1 MRQHLE
7 AVRLDSP
14 GPGPGD
20 SGASSEFRQVDVV
33 RLQDPAVLGAYL
45 RQGLVYSVLQVVAF
59 LLVHPSSSR
68 WYIGVFQSRTE
79 TGRGGY
85 ICSARIGS
93 INSAGYG

>member
-45 RQGLVYSVLQVVAF
+45 RQGLVYSVL
-59 LLVHPSSSR
+59 
-68 WYIGVFQSRTE
+68 
-79 TGRGGY
+79 
-85 ICSARIGS
+85 
-93 INSAGYG
+93 